1 MMGRL
6 VLKVLESNELDLR
19 LVNGRLLRR
28 GWTTGSCAAAAAGAA
43 AWMLLFQKRRE
54 SYALLTPKGVALAL
68 NIEEARFDSDSASC
82 AIKKD
87 AGDDP
92 DATRGV
98 MVYAKVRRVES
109 GIRIDGGEGVGRV
122 TKPGLDQNVGEAA
135 INTTPRRMITKECK
149 TVAEAAGYSG
159 GFEVIISIPGGEEI
173 ARRTFNPR
181 VGIIG
186 GISVLGTSGIVEP
199 MSEAAYVD
207 SLRLELRQLY
217 AEGKRDVVITVG
229 NFAVAFA
236 REKLGLSAAPMVKC
250 SNFIGEALDA
260 AVETGFVHSLLVGHI
275 GKLVKLGIGIP
286 NTHSSK
292 GDGRMETLIACA
304 LEAGG
309 SLELLHSIADCAGT
323 DLALT
328 LLRQAGLL
336 QETMRVL
343 GRRMEDTISRR
354 TASIME
360 AGFICFNKK
369 EIQGPSYDKE
379 GEIAV
384 QSGNAEKLLEVF
396 R

>member
-1 MMGRL
+1 LHER
-6 VLKVLESNELDLR
+6 NELDLR

-43 AWMLLFQKRRE
+43 AWMLLFQKKRE
-54 SYALLTPKGVALAL
+54 SYALLTPKGISLTL
-68 NIEEARFDSDSASC
+68 IIENSVFDGASASC
-82 AIKKD
+82 AVKKD

-98 MVYAKVRRVES
+98 MVYAKVRRVER
-109 GIRIDGGEGVGRV
+109 GILIDGGEGIGRV

-135 INTTPRRMITKECK
+135 INSTPRRMIAKECQL
-149 TVAEAAGYSG
+149 VAEAAGYSG
-159 GFEVIISIPGGEEI
+159 GFEIIISIPGGEEI
-173 ARRTFNPR
+173 AKRTFNPR

-199 MSEAAYVD
+199 MSEAAYAD

-229 NFAVAFA
+229 NFAAAFA
-236 REKLGLSAAPMVKC
+236 REKLGLIHAPMVKC
-250 SNFIGEALDA
+250 SNFIGEAFDA
-260 AVETGFVHSLLVGHI
+260 AVETGFARSLLVGHI

-304 LEAGG
+304 LEAGA
-309 SLELLHSIADCAGT
+309 SLELLRAIADCAGT
-323 DLALT
+323 DLALS
-328 LLRQAGLL
+328 LLKKAGIF
-336 QETMRVL
+336 EKTMGAL
-343 GRRMEDTISRR
+343 GRRMEDTIARR
-354 TASIME
+354 TASMME
-360 AGFICFNKK
+360 AGFVCFNKK
-369 EIQGPSYDKE
+369 ETAGPNFDKE

-384 QSGNAEKLLEVF
+384 QSGNAEKLLEAF
-396 R
+396 LA